1 MNNVMNRSMPAIE
14 SRLRA
19 DAVDAR
25 LLAGI
30 RHHAARR
37 DAATSYVVSVALL
50 LGDPAG
56 DDDERCVVIALPHT
70 DANDIDVSDERP
82 GAMVQATPVG
92 GSAAVLVLAGNR
104 VALAERAVIEARP
117 LLRGRLVVVWAFRNE
132 TVVRVYGYDGEVE
145 EALWLAS
152 LTAQSHERPDGEEA
166 AVDDLLI
173 RVAETFNLAL
183 PASEAA
189 LRRQTKHLARSE
201 SERAVDAE
209 RSANGCNCE
218 PPSGI
223 EHSPRV

>member
-1 MNNVMNRSMPAIE
+1 MNRSMPAIE

-19 DAVDAR
+19 DAIDAR

-30 RHHAARR
+30 RRHAARR

-56 DDDERCVVIALPHT
+56 DDDERCVVIVLPHT
-70 DANDIDVSDERP
+70 DANDIDVSEERP
-82 GAMVQATPVG
+82 GAMVHATPVG
-92 GSAAVLVLAGNR
+92 GSAAALVLAGNR

-117 LLRGRLVVVWAFRNE
+117 LLRGRLVVLWAFRNE
-132 TVVRVYGYDGEVE
+132 TMVRVYGYDGEVE

-152 LTAQSHERPDGEEA
+152 MTAQSHEGPDVDEA
-166 AVDDLLI
+166 PVDDSLI
-173 RVAETFNLAL
+173 RVAETFNLTL

-189 LRRQTKHLARSE
+189 LRRQTKHLERSE

-209 RSANGCNCE
+209 QSVNGCNRE
-218 PPSGI
+218 PPCCT
-223 EHSPRV
+223 EDSPRV